1 MKTSSTTK
9 ENTEET
15 KNLINQT
22 NSSNRKTKVIVDT
35 VNFFQF
41 FGWTLTLNLI
51 LVHLFLKLSINPNSD
66 KILEIAI
73 LIAKITQTF
82 GGLEILL
89 ALSKISSSSVFTTF
103 TQFLSRMTVIFV
115 FLSKNDTT
123 STICF
128 FLIPWSIADSTR
140 SLYYVY
146 KDSRLLG
153 KLRYNLF
160 LILYPIGCAGE
171 VMLMEQRIKGLNGN
185 TNNLYYIIRS
195 VQVLFFMGLI
205 VLYSHLLKQRKKF
218 YKALNEKKIN

>member
-1 MKTSSTTK
+1 MNTSFINKEKTL
-9 ENTEET
+9 ET
-15 KNLINQT
+15 KNQT
-22 NSSNRKTKVIVDT
+22 NSGNRKTKVIVDT
-35 VNFFQF
+35 VNLFQF

-51 LVHLFLKLSINPNSD
+51 LVHLFLKLSNNSNSD
-66 KILEIAI
+66 KILGVAI

-89 ALSKISSSSVFTTF
+89 ALLKISSSSVFTTF
-103 TQFLSRMTVIFV
+103 TQFLSRMTVIFI
-115 FLSKNDTT
+115 FLSNNDTT

-128 FLIPWSIADSTR
+128 FLIPWSVADATR

-153 KLRYNLF
+153 QLRYNLF

-171 VMLMEQRIKGLNGN
+171 VMLMEQRIRGLKGD
-185 TNNLYYIIRS
+185 TNNLYYVIRS
-195 VQVLFFMGLI
+195 VQVLFFMGLV

-218 YKALNEKKIN
+218 YKALNVKKIN

>member
-1 MKTSSTTK
+1 MNTCSLNR
-9 ENTEET
+9 ENTLET
-15 KNLINQT
+15 NNQT
-22 NSSNRKTKVIVDT
+22 KSGNRKTKVIVDT
-35 VNFFQF
+35 VNLFQF

-51 LVHLFLKLSINPNSD
+51 LVHLFLKLSNNSNSD
-66 KILEIAI
+66 KILEVAI

-89 ALSKISSSSVFTTF
+89 ALLKISSSSVFTTF

-115 FLSKNDTT
+115 FLSNNDTT

-171 VMLMEQRIKGLNGN
+171 VMLMEQRIKGLKGD
-185 TNNLYYIIRS
+185 TNILYYIIRS
-195 VQVLFFMGLI
+195 VQVLFIMGLV